1 MTLIPD
7 RNMLPGY
14 LAAFSVTLIWATWL
28 VASRTGA
35 QSSLTPYDLAA
46 LRYGVSAVVALPLVL
61 YFKPWRTMSFK
72 RIAVVSI
79 LLGPQY
85 ILAVFFGF
93 EFAPAAH
100 GGIFMNGALPAIT
113 LLISWIWLK
122 ESAHRWQLLGVVL
135 IFTGTLLAAADVSA
149 ISVVGAW
156 RGDLLFIIAGV
167 FFAGYL
173 VVGRLWN
180 ISTMQVLL
188 CSSVVNA
195 IYYVPIWFF
204 FLPTGFADAAQ
215 SQILLQTLYQGLIPG
230 LLGLVLVAYATR
242 NIGASSTAA
251 FMAAVPTLGTVLGVV
266 FLSEVPGMAGWLS
279 LFVLTPGILLV
290 AFYARRKPENTMPTP
305 KKT

>member
-1 MTLIPD
+1 
-7 RNMLPGY
+7 MLPGY

-35 QSSLTPYDLAA
+35 QSALTPYDLAA
-46 LRYGVSAVVALPLVL
+46 LRYGISAVIALPLVL
-61 YFKPWRTMSFK
+61 YFKTWQTMPLK
-72 RIAVVSI
+72 RIAVVST

-85 ILAVFFGF
+85 ILAVFLGF

-122 ESAHRWQLLGVVL
+122 ENAHRWQLVGVLL
-135 IFTGTLLAAADVSA
+135 IFVGTCLAAADVSA
-149 ISVVGAW
+149 LSLVGAW
-156 RGDLLFIIAGV
+156 RGDLLFVVAGV

-173 VVGRLWN
+173 VVGRLWS

-188 CSSVVNA
+188 CSSIVNA
-195 IYYVPIWFF
+195 SYYVPIWFF
-204 FLPTGFADAAQ
+204 FLPTGFAEATQ
-215 SQILLQTLYQGLIPG
+215 GQILLQTLYQGLIPG
-230 LLGLVLVAYATR
+230 LLGLVLVAYASR

-251 FMAAVPTLGTVLGVV
+251 FMAAVPTLGTMLGVI
-266 FLSEVPGMAGWLS
+266 FLAEVPGWMGWLS

-290 AFYARRKPENTMPTP
+290 AFYSKRRPTG
-305 KKT
+305 